1 MQQAWDVRIEKVGAT
16 YVRMA
21 VWIQLLLGLALLAIG
36 AHYGADRARLLMFG
50 QSAAGQITAYTTI
63 RLGGVGGEEAFKPKV
78 SFVYAGQQVV
88 FDDWLS
94 REYASGVPEPVT
106 VLFDPAQPRSA
117 MILRSGWINY
127 WPWAPVFGLGLLLLV
142 AGLSGLGASRLQK

>member
-1 MQQAWDVRIEKVGAT
+1 MQQAWEARIEKFGSA

-21 VWIQLLLGLALLAIG
+21 VWLQLLLGLLLLAIG
-36 AHYGADRARLLMFG
+36 GHYGADRARLFMFG

-63 RLGGVGGEEAFKPKV
+63 RLGGIGGEEAFKPKV

-94 REYASGVPEPVT
+94 REYQRGVPEPVS
-106 VLFDPAQPRSA
+106 VLFDPAQPRTA
-117 MILRSGWINY
+117 MIVREGWINY
-127 WPWAPVFGLGLLLLV
+127 WPWAPVFGLGLLLFV
-142 AGLSGLGASRLQK
+142 AGLLGLLARSARQ

>member
-1 MQQAWDVRIEKVGAT
+1 MQQPWDARIEKVGAR

-21 VWIQLLLGLALLAIG
+21 VWIQLLLGLVLLAIG
-36 AHYGADRARLLMFG
+36 AHYGAERARLLMFG
-50 QSAAGQITAYTTI
+50 QTAAGQITAYTTI

-94 REYASGVPEPVT
+94 SEYARGVPEPVT
-106 VLFDPAQPRSA
+106 VLFDPAQPRTA
-117 MILRSGWINY
+117 MIVRSGWINY
-127 WPWAPVFGLGLLLLV
+127 WPWAAVFSLGLLLLV
-142 AGLSGLGASRLQK
+142 AALSGLVAHRLRM